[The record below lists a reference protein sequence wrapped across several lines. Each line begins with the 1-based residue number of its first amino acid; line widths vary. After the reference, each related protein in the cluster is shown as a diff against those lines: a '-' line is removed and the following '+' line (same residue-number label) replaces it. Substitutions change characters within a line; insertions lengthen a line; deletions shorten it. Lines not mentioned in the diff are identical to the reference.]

1 MCINIWMFVSLC
13 LYLSVCVLCLRECSS
28 ASCLVLFLRLPVIFV
43 LPLTL
48 TSPKWHVR
56 TPLSTKVCTPK
67 LSPVYVY
74 SFAQF
79 TQGSLGIEMLVTRL
93 KSQKRQCR
101 QLYADRYISLQILC
115 IVQIKYSNK
124 CWSQIHHTLIPFISM
139 YSPLIC
145 ILLITSNT
153 ENSMHIDVHQVLNSI
168 LPTVNVYAHNRSH
181 SLIALNVLK
190 HCYAE
195 EAFLNGVYIQSR
207 FCILLSDLGFPGQTW
222 ISLLISSHS
231 GYDSWPSQPLH
242 NTFTIRTHSHLHTH
256 LCFIAGSI
264 RSWLFREAC
273 LWADKSSK

>member
-56 TPLSTKVCTPK
+56 TPLSTKVCIPK

-124 CWSQIHHTLIPFISM
+124 CWSQIHHTMIPFISM
-139 YSPLIC
+139 YFSPDLHFINYIIHWKFNAYRCASSLELNTPHSKCVRSQSLSFIDCFKCSEALLCRGGFLKWC
-145 ILLITSNT
+145 IYTK
-153 ENSMHIDVHQVLNSI
+153 QVLYPALRPWLSWTDMNI
-168 LPTVNVYAHNRSH
+168 
-181 SLIALNVLK
+181 IAN
-190 HCYAE
+190 
-195 EAFLNGVYIQSR
+195 
-207 FCILLSDLGFPGQTW
+207 
-222 ISLLISSHS
+222 
-231 GYDSWPSQPLH
+231 
-242 NTFTIRTHSHLHTH
+242 
-256 LCFIAGSI
+256 
-264 RSWLFREAC
+264 
-273 LWADKSSK
+273 